1 LNEGIDVSHA
11 ALARKAP
18 VVSTSRASTVNP
30 ASAGLRIGDADD
42 TYEQEAERVADEIVR
57 GEHSKH
63 QWSLSDVSVNPAVRR
78 KCSCGGSGDG
88 GSGCAECKKEEE
100 EQILQRHPAGPAP
113 LGMAPP
119 IVHHVLNS
127 PGRPLDGDT
136 RGFFELR
143 FGHDLSA
150 VRIHTDARAAQSAR
164 QVNAA
169 AYSVGSDVVFDH
181 GMFAPQTL
189 AGRRLI
195 AHELAHVLQQ
205 RGNRGPL
212 GRATLQRQPKQPT
225 GTALD
230 ADDQKIVD
238 TAQREASKFK
248 CNVGPVIWGILH
260 KHFPADGRKLAGTGC
275 EAALPGLRTEF
286 STKDPKDPKLTRS
299 VPMLYAGKAFIAST
313 DAAHL
318 QDRIADVAKEIETI
332 DAWRLS
338 NFLIDAQDLSNPK
351 ITGPLRSMSN
361 NDLVDYKNKTKDSD
375 VKRYVEN
382 LATFSTPTQPGA
394 GIDPSGNMTMKI
406 GNVDVVIKPDVLG
419 VTGLKGGDT
428 SWSFKVDPRRIP
440 GYDIDKGKV
449 KNYPGYT
456 PVVTFEIVTSYEKGV
471 PREGPSGYGRGTTAE
486 DIRNKATSIRFHEGS
501 HGEDFINFVRQ
512 HPYPVFTGANDMKVK
527 DFEDAKK
534 AYNSAEADWKKG
546 LAKAKR
552 QGECVGTTIDQF
564 HKGEK
569 GYTNIC
575 P

>member
-1 LNEGIDVSHA
+1 M
-11 ALARKAP
+11 ARKAP
-18 VVSTSRASTVNP
+18 AVSTARARSVSP
-30 ASAGLRIGDADD
+30 ATGGLRIGEAND
-42 TYEQEAERVADEIVR
+42 TYEQEADRVADDIVTGKR
-57 GEHSKH
+57 SGH
-63 QWSLSDVSVNPAVRR
+63 QWSLSHVSVNPPLRR
-78 KCSCGGSGDG
+78 KCACGGSSDDT
-88 GSGCAECKKEEE
+88 GSGCADCKKDEEGRT
-100 EQILQRHPAGPAP
+100 LQRHPAGPAP

-119 IVHHVLNS
+119 SVPAVLNS
-127 PGRPLDGDT
+127 PGRSLDGDT
-136 RGFFELR
+136 RGFFEPR
-143 FGHDLSA
+143 FGHDLSG
-150 VRIHTDARAAQSAR
+150 VRVHTDARAAQSAR
-164 QVNAA
+164 QVNAD
-169 AYSVGSDVVFDH
+169 AYSVGGDIVFAD
-181 GMFAPQTL
+181 GMFAPYTFE
-189 AGRRLI
+189 GRRLI
-195 AHELAHVLQQ
+195 AHELTHTLQQ
-205 RGNRGPL
+205 RTHLELR
-212 GRATLQRQPKQPT
+212 RQPKPQS
-225 GTALD
+225 GALD
-230 ADDQKIVD
+230 ADDQKIVA
-238 TAQREASKFK
+238 TAQREASNFK

-260 KHFPADGRKLAGTGC
+260 KHFPADGRKLAGAGC

-286 STKDPKDPKLTRS
+286 SAKDPKDPKLTRS

-318 QDRIADVAKEIETI
+318 QDRIADIAKEIETI

-338 NFLIDAQDLSNPK
+338 NFLIDAQDLSNPE
-351 ITGPLRSMSN
+351 ITGPLRSMSSSQ
-361 NDLVDYKNKTKDSD
+361 LVDYKNKTKDSD
-375 VKRYVEN
+375 VRRYVEN
-382 LATFSTPTQPGA
+382 LITFSTPTQPGA
-394 GIDPSGNMTMKI
+394 GIDPFGNMTMKI

-428 SWSFKVDPRRIP
+428 SWSFKVDPPRIP

-449 KNYPGYT
+449 KNYPSYT

-512 HPYPVFTGANDMKVK
+512 HPYPVFTGANGMKVK

-534 AYNSAEADWKKG
+534 AYNAAVADWKKG